1 MAGMTSHQVKVGV
14 YNPST
19 GKTIYLNAGDPTD
32 RYFTNISWSPDE
44 KSIYLIELN
53 RDQNHAVLCQYDATT
68 GKLLGK
74 LLEETHPKYVE
85 PQHPIVFLPW
95 DNSKFIYQSQ
105 RDGYNHLYLCDLTS
119 SLKGEWKSDAAGG
132 KAHRIHPDEATDR
145 GQVAGRRHSG
155 LQRQE
160 ERSHLPRSRW
170 HRLQQLCSKC
180 QHRKAQPPVQ
190 LPFYHRRRT

>member
-1 MAGMTSHQVKVGV
+1 MTSHQVKVGV

-95 DNSKFIYQSQ
+95 DSNKSSTRASVTDITIYIYATSPPASKA
-105 RDGYNHLYLCDLTS
+105 N
-119 SLKGEWKSDAAGG
+119 G
-132 KAHRIHPDEATDR
+132 KAMPQAASISNTS
-145 GQVAGRRHSG
+145 RRSN
-155 LQRQE
+155 
-160 ERSHLPRSRW
+160 
-170 HRLQQLCSKC
+170 
-180 QHRKAQPPVQ
+180 
-190 LPFYHRRRT
+190 